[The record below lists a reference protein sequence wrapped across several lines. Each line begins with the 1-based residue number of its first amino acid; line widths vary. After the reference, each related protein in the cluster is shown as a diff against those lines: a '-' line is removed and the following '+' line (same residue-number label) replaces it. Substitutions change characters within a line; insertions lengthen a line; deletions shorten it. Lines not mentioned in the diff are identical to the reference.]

1 MGFDRLSNFII
12 KNLNYNHG
20 FIIDEIKRKILS
32 NHVFFDLNFII
43 YNQMFELEDEINDII
58 KIILNLPFSYS
69 ENNKTE
75 EKLQEILELPWWK
88 SYCENIEYL
97 FDGNKENE
105 IIEKFINFITTKNSD
120 NLNKIDYMVISKVIH
135 NIENYIETYHNT
147 HSLDSIGFFIDGI
160 PSFSKILEQ
169 RRRRVKNY
177 YESSARKQKFETYFG
192 NVNNLYMNEDGI
204 KYNYFKWVTNRFS
217 FDKSFSSVSPF
228 IRKFETE
235 LLEYFIKKYKDI
247 DIILDSALNNGE
259 SDIKIFQHI
268 QKSKLSGDII
278 IHTTD
283 SDLIHSIMVQQVYY
297 LINRNDINISVIRH
311 NKDNDFVQVYNATL
325 MINCLL
331 KSYGNI
337 INKEV
342 SDYRIVY
349 DFALILL
356 FFGNDHLPSSF
367 EIGPEI
373 GIDLMFKLYSKV
385 NTSGQTIINLVKDEI
400 TIDFNRLKELLKH
413 YQLNNFTKIFLT
425 RNFKLTP
432 NITYFLTERNK
443 MNLDFNQILELFTIL
458 LINDGL
464 KIKDLLDKDDIR
476 YKLINKHPEISE
488 LQLNNFLDKYS
499 ESIKEEFNNIR
510 ENILDNIDFQSEDF
524 CGIQN
529 YIRPFSRTDDNY
541 QDLYNILTEN
551 TMNEI
556 NNKNTLLSEPSKT
569 DYLKFMKQ
577 DYDFNMTHNYLKKL
591 YHLVS
596 SQFGSLKN
604 FHTNNITA
612 YSFNVVPKIEHL
624 IKYIDESFNL
634 NKWIEEIKNDNIDD
648 DNYFNCVNHHI
659 YITPY
664 LKLDDIKDDNIK
676 MTAKVLNIN
685 NLWID
690 NKNIEEFSYNQV
702 KPNEFLREWDTATRE
717 SEIINTPD
725 ILHPTTLF

>member
-20 FIIDEIKRKILS
+20 FIIDEVKRKILS

-58 KIILNLPFSYS
+58 KIILNLPFSYTDD
-69 ENNKTE
+69 NKTDD
-75 EKLQEILELPWWK
+75 KLQEILELPWWK
-88 SYCENIEYL
+88 TFCENIEYL

-105 IIEKFINFITTKNSD
+105 IIEKFINFITTKNSE
-120 NLNKIDYMVISKVIH
+120 NLNKIDYMIISKVIF
-135 NIENYIETYHNT
+135 NIDKFIETYHNSQ
-147 HSLDSIGFFIDGI
+147 SLDSIGFFIDGI

-177 YESSARKQKFETYFG
+177 YESNARKQKFETYFG

-204 KYNYFKWVTNRFS
+204 KYNYFKWITNRFS

-228 IRKFETE
+228 IRKLEKD
-235 LLEYFIKKYKDI
+235 LLEQFIKKYKGV

-268 QKSKLSGDII
+268 QKAKLTGDII

-297 LINRNDINISVIRH
+297 LINRTDINISVIRH
-311 NKDNDFVQVYNATL
+311 NKETEFVQVYNATV

-331 KSYGNI
+331 KMYSNVV
-337 INKEV
+337 NKEIT
-342 SDYRIVY
+342 DYRIIY
-349 DFALILL
+349 DFGLILL

-373 GIDLMFKLYSKV
+373 GIDLMFKLYSKIN
-385 NTSGQTIINLVKDEI
+385 NTGQTIINLVNDEI
-400 TIDFNRLKELLKH
+400 TIDFARFKDLLKL

-432 NITYFLTERNK
+432 NITHILTDKNK
-443 MNLDFNQILELFTIL
+443 MNLTFNEILELFKLIL
-458 LINDGL
+458 ISDGL

-476 YKLINKHPEISE
+476 FKLINKFPEISE
-488 LQLNNFLDKYS
+488 LDLINFLTKYNDFV
-499 ESIKEEFNNIR
+499 KDEFNNIK
-510 ENILDNIDFQSEDF
+510 ENILDNIDFQLDDF

-529 YIRPFSRTDDNY
+529 YIKPFSRSDDNY

-556 NNKNTLLSEPSKT
+556 NSKNTLLSEPSKD
-569 DYLKFMKQ
+569 DYLNFIKQ
-577 DYDFNMTHNYLKKL
+577 EYNNETVDSYLKKL

-596 SQFGSLKN
+596 SQFGSLKK

-612 YSFNVVPKIEHL
+612 YSFNTVPKLEHL
-624 IKYIDESFNL
+624 IKYIEEKINV
-634 NKWIEEIKNDNIDD
+634 NKWIEEIKADNIEDD
-648 DNYFNCVNHHI
+648 DYFNCINHHI

-664 LKLDDIKDDNIK
+664 LKLEDIKDNSIK
-676 MTAKVLNIN
+676 STVKTLNVD

-690 NKNIEEFSYNQV
+690 NKNIEDFSYNQV
-702 KPNEFLREWDTATRE
+702 KPNEFLKEWETATRE
-717 SEIINTPD
+717 SEFMSPE